1 MYFYSCKNE
10 QVATGSSMEAIE
22 MLAGSPKRTVKTDHC
37 AAGLEIKLVFI
48 LFIWTD
54 DCHMFAK
61 IHEGNRL
68 PCK

>member
-1 MYFYSCKNE
+1 
-10 QVATGSSMEAIE
+10 MEAIE

>member
-10 QVATGSSMEAIE
+10 RVATGSSMEAIE
-22 MLAGSPKRTVKTDHC
+22 KLVGSPKSMVNHC
-37 AAGLEIKLVFI
+37 AAGLEIKLVII

-54 DCHMFAK
+54 DCQMFAN